1 VREPRYRAPSS
12 EEIIDRQFF
21 IKNQRG
27 DVIVNDA
34 GEDLI
39 GAVIDDESIVKQN
52 LGDLKYSAQLSA
64 GIEQLLH
71 PEIGTAVEA
80 TGKFWGD
87 PYRRIAVSLPPIM
100 AVVYAENPYA
110 AGNHVRHLHEGVN
123 GTDKNGRHFNTLDR
137 DAFYWAHET
146 FRSGVQKNVEH
157 YRRMEFT
164 DADREQLQLESATWY
179 SYYGMSMKMVPA
191 DYQANLAYREHI
203 INNVLDV
210 KDNPSAERSIDVATN
225 HRAPRPEYVPKRIWK
240 LAELAVAPVTEIVG
254 LVAIGELDPAIR
266 EKFGIPFSSE
276 DQKRLDEIHTIAK
289 RFIDRL
295 PDPLRYSPMAYE
307 SLVRDRNGH
316 KNMRDR
322 VLHAGLSLGSTSL
335 KAAAAPILKLAA

>member
-137 DAFYWAHET
+137 DASIGHTKHFVAVCRKMLSTTVAWNSQTQIENSYSLNQ
-146 FRSGVQKNVEH
+146 RPGI
-157 YRRMEFT
+157 
-164 DADREQLQLESATWY
+164 AT
-179 SYYGMSMKMVPA
+179 
-191 DYQANLAYREHI
+191 
-203 INNVLDV
+203 
-210 KDNPSAERSIDVATN
+210 
-225 HRAPRPEYVPKRIWK
+225 
-240 LAELAVAPVTEIVG
+240 
-254 LVAIGELDPAIR
+254 
-266 EKFGIPFSSE
+266 
-276 DQKRLDEIHTIAK
+276 
-289 RFIDRL
+289 
-295 PDPLRYSPMAYE
+295 MAC
-307 SLVRDRNGH
+307 L
-316 KNMRDR
+316 
-322 VLHAGLSLGSTSL
+322 
-335 KAAAAPILKLAA
+335 